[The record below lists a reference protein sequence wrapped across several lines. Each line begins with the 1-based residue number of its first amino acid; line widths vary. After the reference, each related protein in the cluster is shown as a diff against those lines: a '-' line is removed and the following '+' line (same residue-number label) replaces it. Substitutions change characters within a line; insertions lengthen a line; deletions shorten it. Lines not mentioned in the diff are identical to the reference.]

1 MANKM
6 ATKRPAV
13 FFDRDGTLNVDTG
26 YLHEQ
31 EKLQWMPEAQK
42 AVKYVNDRGYLAI
55 VITNQSGVARGYYPE
70 SDIMKLYD
78 WMNADLVKYGFLE
91 KCEVAYGGYG
101 LDKPGC
107 KLPIGILKFD
117 FYDDARYGVLGWFAI
132 TFTDSKS
139 CVAFSSVDWI
149 HSIPIEWLRSGGGI
163 NIGSIQLNED
173 EALSITMSDII
184 QGCKE
189 CDEEGACS
197 FRIFINGDI

>member
-1 MANKM
+1 MVEM
-6 ATKRPAV
+6 LGV
-13 FFDRDGTLNVDTG
+13 
-26 YLHEQ
+26 
-31 EKLQWMPEAQK
+31 
-42 AVKYVNDRGYLAI
+42 LAI
-55 VITNQSGVARGYYPE
+55 IGVLSAGALAGYSKAMFRYRTNQTI
-70 SDIMKLYD
+70 DIFTRVLQRFEEFEKKEWGEVSLGD
-78 WMNADLVKYGFLE
+78 DGPTDSATDLVKYGFLE